1 MGRFL
6 GGIFGNT
13 VPNSTTATDTSGVFN
28 MSDAYY
34 MKQEGGWVYAS
45 GLEATGGIISDY
57 DVGADKW
64 RAHIFHSPGSFD
76 VSALGQLDNNVEYLI
91 VAGGG
96 GGGANTPG
104 GSYHGA
110 GGGGGAGGVVTN
122 MPGVVTADNT
132 SLSAPR
138 GPQPVAVANYSIT
151 VGTGGAGANGS
162 NNSARQNGG
171 DSIAFGLTAV
181 GGGGGSNNGSNGT
194 SAAAGGSG
202 GGGGRENTT
211 AGAATYNT
219 NPTRQGYPGA
229 TGNSGGSNG
238 RGGGGGGA
246 GAAGQNESS
255 ATNGGLGVQV
265 LIAGPTGGG
274 IGYPGPNGQGGW
286 FAGGGGGG
294 GSGNTAPGGSGGGGG
309 PLASPYAGGGYGAG
323 SVNDANE
330 ASGYNAK
337 AFSGGGGGGG
347 ASMNTTPAYS
357 WGGEGAGG
365 IVVVRYKIA
374 SVQTGSAK
382 ATGGAISYYNG
393 RAIHT
398 FLTPGSFENT
408 SGSPLAIDYVLVG
421 GGGAGMNDV
430 GAGGGA
436 GGVLTNIPGMMPAT
450 TSISDVQSGAPH
462 ALTISIG
469 LGGQGRRSYNAKV
482 QARNDGGDTT
492 MSGTGINVTA
502 IGGGGAAACN
512 GPGESAD
519 GAAGLYSGRP
529 GGSGGG
535 GRYNRTP
542 GAGGT
547 GTAGQGHDGATTS
560 GGGGGAGAVGQVPGG
575 GNPNGHGG
583 MGVQLPAIF
592 QNPKET
598 VGAPGPGGSG
608 FWIAGG
614 GGGGYYNGRGGAF
627 DGTAAIPGGPY
638 AGAGGGGANQGG
650 NGLDGTGSGGAG
662 AQSQAAGT
670 DYGGSGGSGI
680 VLISY
685 PV

>member
-13 VPNSTTATDTSGVFN
+13 VPNSTTSSNTSGVFN

-34 MKQEGGWVYAS
+34 MKQEGGWLYAT

-64 RAHIFHSPGSFD
+64 RAHIFHSPGSFN
-76 VSALGQLDNNVEYLI
+76 VTALGQIENNVEYLI

-122 MPGVVTADNT
+122 MPGVVTYDGT

-138 GPQPVAVANYSIT
+138 VPQPVTVSNYPIT
-151 VGTGGAGANGS
+151 VGTGGAGANGF
-162 NNSARQNGG
+162 NNSARENGG
-171 DSIAFGLTAV
+171 DSIAFSLTAV
-181 GGGGGSNNGSNGT
+181 GGGGGSNNGSSGSNA
-194 SAAAGGSG
+194 SAGGSG
-202 GGGGRENTT
+202 GGGGRENPT
-211 AGAATYNT
+211 AGNATYNT
-219 NPTRQGYPGA
+219 NPTRQGYPGG
-229 TGNSGGSNG
+229 TGSSGGSNG
-238 RGGGGGGA
+238 RGCGGGGA
-246 GAAGQNESS
+246 GSGGVNHNSDS
-255 ATNGGLGVQV
+255 NGGRGVQV

-294 GSGNTAPGGSGGGGG
+294 GSGNTSPQGSGGGKG
-309 PLASPYAGGGYGAG
+309 PRSAPYAGGGYGG
-323 SVNDANE
+323 NSIDDRNDAT
-330 ASGYNAK
+330 GYNAK

-347 ASMNTTPAYS
+347 ASMNGSPDFS
-357 WGGEGAGG
+357 WGGAGASG

-408 SGSPLAIDYVLVG
+408 SGSPLAIDYVLVA
-421 GGGAGMNDV
+421 GGGAGMNDQ
-430 GAGGGA
+430 GGGGGA

-450 TSISDVQSGAPH
+450 TSISDVQSGSPN

-469 LGGQGRRSYNAKV
+469 QGGHGRRSYNYKV

-502 IGGGGAAACN
+502 IGGGGASATN
-512 GPGESAD
+512 SPGASVD
-519 GAAGLYSGRP
+519 GVANAYSGRP
-529 GGSGGG
+529 GGSGGSA
-535 GRYNRTP
+535 RYNRNPSLP
-542 GAGGT
+542 GQ
-547 GTAGQGHDGATTS
+547 GTAGQGNPSSGQNQT
-560 GGGGGAGAVGQVPGG
+560 GGGGGAGAPGG
-575 GNPNGHGG
+575 DGNANPGGHGG
-583 MGVQLPAIF
+583 IGVQLPAIF
-592 QNPKET
+592 RNPAET
-598 VGAPGPGGSG
+598 IGAPGPGGGS
-608 FWIAGG
+608 FWVAGG
-614 GGGGYYNGRGGAF
+614 GGGGHTDGQGGAWN
-627 DGTAAIPGGPY
+627 GSSLVPGGPY
-638 AGAGGGGANQGG
+638 AGGGNAQGNQGQDGKDGTGGGGGGA
-650 NGLDGTGSGGAG
+650 SS
-662 AQSQAAGT
+662 QSPT

>member
-13 VPNSTTATDTSGVFN
+13 APNSTTDGNTSGVFN

-34 MKQEGGWVYAS
+34 MKQEGGWVYAT
-45 GLEATGGIISDY
+45 GIQATGGIISDY
-57 DVGADKW
+57 DAGADKW
-64 RAHIFHSPGSFD
+64 RAHIFHSPGSFN
-76 VSALGQLDNNVEYLI
+76 VTALGQIDNNVEYLI

-138 GPQPVAVANYSIT
+138 GTQSVTVNNYSIT

-162 NNSARQNGG
+162 NNSARENGG
-171 DSIAFGLTAV
+171 DSIAFSLTAV
-181 GGGGGSNNGSNGT
+181 GGGGGSNNGSSGT
-194 SAAAGGSG
+194 NASAGGSG
-202 GGGGRENTT
+202 GGGGRENNT
-211 AGAATYNT
+211 AGNATYNT
-219 NPTRQGYPGA
+219 NPTRQGYPGG
-229 TGNSGGSNG
+229 TGNPGSNG
-238 RGGGGGGA
+238 RGCGGGGA
-246 GAAGQNESS
+246 GAAGGVQTS

-309 PLASPYAGGGYGAG
+309 PQASPYAGGGYGAG
-323 SVNDANE
+323 SVDDRNE

-347 ASMNTTPAYS
+347 ASMNGTPDYS
-357 WGGEGAGG
+357 WGGEGASG

-430 GAGGGA
+430 GGGGGA

-462 ALTISIG
+462 GLTISIG
-469 LGGQGRRSYNAKV
+469 QGGQGRRSYNSKV

-502 IGGGGAAACN
+502 IGGGGSAACN
-512 GPGESAD
+512 GPGESTD

-529 GGSGGG
+529 GGSGGA

-547 GTAGQGHDGATTS
+547 GTAGQGHAGATTS

-575 GNPNGHGG
+575 GSPNGHGG

-592 QNPKET
+592 QDPAQT
-598 VGAPGPGGSG
+598 IGAPGPGGSR

-614 GGGGYYNGRGGAF
+614 GGGGYYDGRGGAF
-627 DGTAAIPGGPY
+627 DGTSAISGGPY
-638 AGAGGGGANQGG
+638 SGGGPGG
-650 NGLDGTGSGGAG
+650 YNRGTNGLDGTGGGGGGARL
-662 AQSQAAGT
+662 QAAGD
-670 DYGGSGGSGI
+670 DYGGSGGSGL